1 MRRAD
6 VINMKWLSNG
16 KRQWARCY
24 LTYEDIL
31 HCDAS
36 TRLKIYPNPE
46 ATRLKEKLDYLK
58 RHHLNFFSSRP

>member
-36 TRLKIYPNPE
+36 TRFKIYPNPE
-46 ATRLKEKLDYLK
+46 ATRLK
-58 RHHLNFFSSRP
+58 